1 MYVRMLLVLMFGAAA
16 AAGAQEPPGA
26 AVPMT
31 LEEVQARGLANSQR
45 LAELAAR
52 REGAEAVEAGRRAA
66 SLPMVA
72 LVGGYTRTNH
82 VDEFGIAVPGLPP
95 RLIYPDI
102 PDNARARLDLQW
114 PLYSGGRTD
123 ALERAARAER
133 EAAGDDLTA
142 ARADLRLELTRAFWA
157 LVSARE
163 TEAVVAASL
172 GSLGAHVADLRSR
185 LDQGLIPPN
194 NLLTAETQ
202 QSRARM
208 LDIEAANTA
217 RVAAADLQ
225 RLLGLDGDTPL
236 VPVATLAPPPAGT
249 ESAAALIARARQ
261 GRPERS
267 ALGRR
272 VEALRAQRDAV
283 ASGARPQIA
292 VAGGYDY
299 ARPNPRI
306 FPRIR
311 EWRDS
316 WDLSVTAS
324 WLVFDGGRRRAE
336 TAAALAAARGAEAR
350 AADFDRQID
359 FEVRQRRLE
368 LESSRAA
375 IAAADD
381 GVASAVEAR
390 RVVGERFTAGVAI
403 NADVLDAELALLQAR
418 LDRTRAIAS
427 AKLAEARLER
437 AVGQ

>member
-31 LEEVQARGLANSQR
+31 LEEVLARGLANSQR

-194 NLLTAETQ
+194 DLLTAEAQ